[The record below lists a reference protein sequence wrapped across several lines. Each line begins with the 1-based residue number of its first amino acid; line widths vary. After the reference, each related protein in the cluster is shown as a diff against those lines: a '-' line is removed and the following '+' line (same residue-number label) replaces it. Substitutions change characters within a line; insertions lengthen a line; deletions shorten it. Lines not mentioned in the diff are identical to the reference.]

1 MMTMSPDTRQHRGP
15 HPADKQLFSDQ
26 QLPALHSAAGDLSW
40 LLTRAYSLKSSLKL
54 VGDRYNLKE
63 RQRLAISRA
72 ACSDSQLEHRRAS
85 RIPIDKIRDESLVID
100 GFNLL
105 ITIEAALSGGLL
117 IVGRDECIRDLSGV
131 HGSYRSVIETE
142 QAICL
147 VGRALEE
154 IGVGESLWFLD
165 KPVSNSGRLGDRIRK
180 LAAQH
185 SWPWEVEL
193 AFNPDAEILTSARIA
208 VSSDSVI
215 LDRATS
221 WAELNSHIIRL
232 YLSRA
237 WIVDL
242 RPHSAT
248 GASVLEKM

>member
-1 MMTMSPDTRQHRGP
+1 MSPDTRQHRGA
-15 HPADKQLFSDQ
+15 HPADKQLFSDEH
-26 QLPALHSAAGDLSW
+26 LPSLRDAIADLSL
-40 LLTRAYSLKSSLKL
+40 LLTRGYSLKSSLKL

-63 RQRLAISRA
+63 RQRLAVWRA
-72 ACSDSQLEHRRAS
+72 ACSDSQLEHRRGNCV
-85 RIPIDKIRDESLVID
+85 PIDKIRGESLVID

-117 IVGRDECIRDLSGV
+117 IVGRDECFRDLSGV
-131 HGSYRSVIETE
+131 HGSYRSVVETE

-147 VGRALEE
+147 VGRAFEA
-154 IGVGESLWFLD
+154 IGVKKARWFLD
-165 KPVSNSGRLGDRIRK
+165 KPISNSGRLADRIRH
-180 LAAQH
+180 LSAER

-193 AFNPDAEILTSARIA
+193 AFNPDAEILSSAHIA

-221 WAELNSHIIRL
+221 WVDLNSHLIGQ
-232 YLSRA
+232 YLSKS

-242 RPHSAT
+242 RPIRMSA
-248 GASVLEKM
+248 ASVREER